1 MSLPSPPPPLTSF
14 SLLSFDVYGTL
25 IDWESGLYAAA
36 APLLSQPSPT
46 FTTPL
51 SRSEFLR
58 LHCSLETE
66 QQAATP
72 GLLYSAL
79 LSTVYLQLASALSLP
94 APSQADADAYGA
106 SIKRWAVFPDT
117 ADALRRLKKHYRL
130 VVLSNVDAAS
140 FASSIGSLGGE
151 GTFDAVLT
159 AEAIGSYKP
168 DLRNF
173 EYLLR
178 EVQGRF
184 GVGKEQ
190 VLHTAQSLSHD
201 HVPAAEMGI
210 RSAWISRGEAAIGVG
225 ESEEEDRGMGNWQW
239 RWNTLGEMAD
249 AVEKEFEGK

>member
-1 MSLPSPPPPLTSF
+1 MSAPAPPSLTTF

-25 IDWESGLYAAA
+25 MDWETGLYAAA
-36 APLLSQPSPT
+36 APLLAKPSPNC
-46 FTTPL
+46 TTPL

-79 LSTVYLQLASALSLP
+79 LSTVYMQLASALSLP
-94 APSQADADAYGA
+94 PPSQAEADAYGA
-106 SIKRWAVFPDT
+106 SIKDWLPFPDT
-117 ADALRRLKKHYRL
+117 ADALRRLGKHYKL
-130 VVLSNVDAAS
+130 VVLSNVDAVS
-140 FASSIGSLGGE
+140 FATSARKMGPE

-159 AEAIGSYKP
+159 AQEIGSYKP

-173 EYLLR
+173 EFLLKTVR
-178 EVQGRF
+178 ERF
-184 GVGKEQ
+184 GVEKEA

-225 ESEEEDRGMGNWQW
+225 ESEEEERNMGNWEW

-249 AVEKEFEGK
+249 AVDEAFKAK

>member
-1 MSLPSPPPPLTSF
+1 M
-14 SLLSFDVYGTL
+14 
-25 IDWESGLYAAA
+25 DWETGLYTAA
-36 APLLSQPSPT
+36 APLLSQPSPN
-46 FTTPL
+46 FSTPL

-94 APSQADADAYGA
+94 PPSQAEADAYGA
-106 SIKRWAVFPDT
+106 SIKDWLPFEDT
-117 ADALRRLKKHYRL
+117 TDALRRLRKYYKL

-140 FASSIGSLGGE
+140 FATSEVKMGGK

-159 AEAIGSYKP
+159 AQEIGSYKP

-173 EYLLR
+173 EFLLKQVH
-178 EVQGRF
+178 ERF
-184 GVGKEQ
+184 GIEKSA

-225 ESEEEDRGMGNWQW
+225 ESEEEERQMGNWEW

-249 AVEKEFEGK
+249 DVEKAFEEGK